1 VIKPKKL
8 IFWTIVLIGA
18 YFMFSY
24 VRMHTHGDVIAYKR
38 FAKAVMK
45 KDDYIARQV
54 SVDGSDLANKVI
66 SRHDERMELYR
77 DADIVFT
84 YYAID
89 ERRVSEDGRTVY
101 LSAEQVSRVNP
112 EGYDTIWGEEE
123 VRIQHTV
130 QMIKRDGIWL
140 VATFN
145 DPAMG
150 P

>member
-8 IFWTIVLIGA
+8 IFWAIFLIGA
-18 YFMFSY
+18 YFMFGY
-24 VRMHTHGDVIAYKR
+24 VRMHTHGDVVAYKR

-54 SVDGSDLANKVI
+54 SVDRSGLAGKVLAQ
-66 SRHDERMELYR
+66 HEERMELFG

-84 YYAID
+84 YYTID
-89 ERRVSEDGRTVY
+89 ERRVSADGKTVY

-112 EGYDTIWGEEE
+112 EGYDTIWGERE
-123 VRIQHTV
+123 VRIRQTV
-130 QMIKRDGIWL
+130 QMVERDGLWL
-140 VATFN
+140 VASFN
-145 DPAMG
+145 DPVME